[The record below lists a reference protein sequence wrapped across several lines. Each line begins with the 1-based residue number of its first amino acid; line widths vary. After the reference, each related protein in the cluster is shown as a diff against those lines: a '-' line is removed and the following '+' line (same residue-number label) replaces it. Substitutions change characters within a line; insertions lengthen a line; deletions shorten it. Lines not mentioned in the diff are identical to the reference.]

1 VKIRIGFGTGAR
13 TGVETQES
21 FRLLV
26 DELERLRFDS
36 LWVSERLAGPGPDPV
51 VAMSMA
57 AARTER
63 LKFGMSVMVLPGRN
77 PVVTAKE
84 LASLDVLSGGRL
96 VPAFGLGAPQLAEHQ
111 AFGVKREER
120 AKIFDEALRLMRR
133 LWTEDV
139 VTHHGERFHID
150 DVRVLPKPLQQPLD
164 VWLGGIAPS
173 ELRRVGRLADGWLPS
188 FVTPDDV
195 RAGMVTI
202 REVAEANGRGIE
214 DEHFGVLIPYANEPI
229 DEEALGF
236 LRKRRPDL
244 KLDEMAARSV
254 EDLAPLIERF
264 VEVGASKFVVV
275 PFAPMSDITAE
286 LEELASV
293 VRPLEN

>member
-1 VKIRIGFGTGAR
+1 
-13 TGVETQES
+13 
-21 FRLLV
+21 
-26 DELERLRFDS
+26 
-36 LWVSERLAGPGPDPV
+36 
-51 VAMSMA
+51 
-57 AARTER
+57 
-63 LKFGMSVMVLPGRN
+63 MSVMVLPGRN

-111 AFGVKREER
+111 AFGVRREER
-120 AKIFDEALRLMRR
+120 AKIFDEALGLMRR
-133 LWTEDV
+133 LWTEDA

-150 DVRVLPKPLQQPLD
+150 DVSVLPKPLQQPLD

-188 FVTPDDV
+188 FVTPADV
-195 RAGMVTI
+195 RAGLATI
-202 REVAEANGRGIE
+202 REVAEANGREIE

-254 EDLAPLIERF
+254 ADLAPLIERF

-275 PFAPMSDITAE
+275 PFAPMADITAE
-286 LEELASV
+286 LEELAAV